1 MLQGNPEPCEQFS
14 ETIVREKT
22 DKIIKKQEPDCLETK
37 QRLSNFIFLCIYS
50 IINSSIIV

>member
-1 MLQGNPEPCEQFS
+1 MLQGNPEPYEQFS

-50 IINSSIIV
+50 IINSSFMV